1 MAKAKA
7 AAKTVKNGKLPKA
20 KFQEYKKILI
30 DERDRLSSDISHL
43 KDDHLQKS
51 QKEMTG
57 ELSGYSIHMAD
68 MSSDDYD
75 RGVALGIFT
84 QEQEILY
91 LIEEALKR
99 MDEGT
104 FGICEVCDKPI
115 SAKRL
120 EAVPYATLCL
130 PCQSEQEKKKK
141 A

>member
-1 MAKAKA
+1 MTKGKIQKGKASKSIFEKYREVLNNA
-7 AAKTVKNGKLPKA
+7 R
-20 KFQEYKKILI
+20 E
-30 DERDRLSSDISHL
+30 RLSGDIDHI

-51 QKEMTG
+51 QKDMTG

-91 LIEEALKR
+91 LVEAALKR
-99 MDEGT
+99 LDDGT
-104 FGICEVCDKPI
+104 FGICEVCEKPI
-115 SAKRL
+115 SSKRL
-120 EAVPYATLCL
+120 EAVPYATLCIQ
-130 PCQSEQEKKKK
+130 CQSDQEKKKK